1 MVRRI
6 DPSGLDLKENLVK
19 VNRVT
24 KVVKGGKR
32 MSFAALVVVGDGHG
46 VVGVGIG
53 KANEV
58 SEAIRKGSEEAKKAL
73 VRIPIMGH
81 TIPHEVNYVFGSSR
95 VILKPAAPGTGV
107 IAGGAVRT
115 VIDLC
120 GITDVIT
127 KCLGS
132 NNAINVVYATVKGLK
147 SIMHADVVAKRRG
160 KTVEELVGRRSAE
173 LLAQSQM
180 ARVTE
185 EEEAVAE

>member
-1 MVRRI
+1 MSNRI
-6 DPSGLDLKENLVK
+6 DPTGLDLKEQLVK

-73 VRIPIMGH
+73 VRVPIMGH
-81 TIPHEVNYVFGSSR
+81 TIPHEVNYLFGSSR

-115 VIDLC
+115 VVDLV
-120 GITDVIT
+120 GINDVIT
-127 KCLGS
+127 KVLGS
-132 NNAINVVYATVKGLK
+132 NNAINVVYATIKGLN
-147 SIMHADVVAKRRG
+147 SIMRAETVARRRG
-160 KTVEELVGRRSAE
+160 KTVEELVGRKAAA
-173 LLAQSQM
+173 LLAQS
-180 ARVTE
+180 ASPVPVV

>member
-1 MVRRI
+1 MNNRI
-6 DPSGLDLKENLVK
+6 DPTGLDLKEQLVK

-115 VIDLC
+115 VVDLV
-120 GITDVIT
+120 GINDVIT
-127 KCLGS
+127 KVLGS
-132 NNAINVVYATVKGLK
+132 NNAINVVYATIKGLN
-147 SIMHADVVAKRRG
+147 SIMRAETVARRRG
-160 KTVEELVGRRSAE
+160 KTVEELVGRKAAA
-173 LLAQSQM
+173 LLAQS
-180 ARVTE
+180 AAPVPVV